1 VPNFGDFF
9 RQRKDT
15 LTKTELVIFLRP
27 VVIHDASIDG
37 DYRRY
42 RNLVPDADYLNRP
55 NPGKIEAYGERP
67 AQ

>member
-1 VPNFGDFF
+1 M
-9 RQRKDT
+9 
-15 LTKTELVIFLRP
+15 IFLRP
-27 VVIHDASIDG
+27 IVIHDASIDG

-42 RNLVPDADYLNRP
+42 RNLVPDADFLNRP